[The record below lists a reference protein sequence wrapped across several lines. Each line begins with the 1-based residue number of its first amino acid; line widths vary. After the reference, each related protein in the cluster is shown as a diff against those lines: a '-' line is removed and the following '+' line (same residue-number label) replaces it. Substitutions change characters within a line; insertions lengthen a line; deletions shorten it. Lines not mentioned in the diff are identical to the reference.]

1 MLFFFV
7 LLSNSHGPLER
18 LCLVGHISNDVVGRC
33 WKRHFWKLL
42 LLLLVHL
49 VSPSNALIWTPQLN
63 CPIGNV
69 MNTLNSAIWQFKEN
83 APHGISKFVTK
94 WTFTSTWFSKYP
106 CALLCWIRW
115 GRGIQNSLHFVF
127 QFKRSIRSFYHLLY
141 WQQRHNSSQRE
152 E

>member
-1 MLFFFV
+1 MLYFFV
-7 LLSNSHGPLER
+7 LLSNSHGPLQR
-18 LCLVGHISNDVVGRC
+18 LCLVGHKSNGVEEGVEKDTFE
-33 WKRHFWKLL
+33 KLLMLL
-42 LLLLVHL
+42 LLLHL
-49 VSPSNALIWTPQLN
+49 VSPSDARWTPQLN

-94 WTFTSTWFSKYP
+94 LTFTSTWFSKYP

-115 GRGIQNSLHFVF
+115 GRGIQNDLYFVF
-127 QFKRSIRSFYHLLY
+127 QFKTSIRSFYHLLY

-152 E
+152 W